1 MASSSVPFG
10 IERLK
15 QVWPSKTNAL
25 PLLTRRCGAWAA
37 EVSIIL
43 ASALIPFGC
52 GLYAQSH
59 LSEKAVPLNP
69 ILSATQVGVAKS
81 LALPLRETKQKVS
94 PLTNLFWT
102 GALVMPWV
110 VAGWQ
115 LYLLAK
121 TGKTLPKRWFNLQV
135 VTASG
140 EAPGFSKALL
150 REGSRWGLPVGV
162 GYTIWRYGGAVPDLG
177 ILTGLVAVLIVAD
190 GVYGLFFRHR
200 CTFHD
205 RLAGTFVQEA
215 DSILPAFR
223 QFDAPRGESQWNE
236 ADEDEA
242 IAALVVSE
250 KSQWSKPGFWFWV
263 RRHPGVAILIG
274 GVSVLGSILL
284 TFVGT
289 QVYIQGQENL
299 RAGKRQENERFLQL
313 VNKFASDERRGAIL
327 ALATLQSPDA
337 EVMVLADLLSLESDA
352 QQLEAISQALVS
364 AGPKSLP
371 YLHRLNL
378 SLRNDLDGVRYGGSK
393 QEKRTVALR
402 LRTTQRAISKI
413 LMLYNDRVHG
423 ADLSRTNLG
432 QMSEPARFNLVLD
445 KLDLSGIVLKGAIL
459 SGGSFQE
466 ARFSGP
472 GEDNLFGTFDDQFA
486 DLSGAELKEANL
498 SRALLAGV
506 LLNNTSLIRANLA
519 KANLAKANLSG
530 ANLSSAVL
538 MGASLREAVLKNAR
552 LTGADL
558 QDASLVGA
566 NLVGARL
573 AEVKAAGASFKGG
586 NLSQTEWKGADL
598 RKVVL
603 SGGNLEYADFSSA
616 SLEGAFLRGAMLRYA
631 SFRDANLVGVDLRGA
646 NLLGADF
653 QGALFV
659 EEEVKKPDQFIQ
671 KVGSGSPSL
680 GLQGVDFSK
689 AKNLNVKQLSYIC
702 EQGGLHP
709 KCGFMG
715 R

>member
-1 MASSSVPFG
+1 MASSTVPFG

-15 QVWPSKTNAL
+15 QVWPTKFNSL
-25 PLLTRRCGAWAA
+25 SLLSRRCGAWAA
-37 EVSIIL
+37 EVSLIL
-43 ASALIPFGC
+43 ASGLVPFGC

-59 LSEKAVPLNP
+59 LSNKTVPLNP
-69 ILSATQVGVAKS
+69 VLSATQVGVAKS
-81 LALPLRETKQKVS
+81 LALPLRDTKQKVS
-94 PLTNLFWT
+94 PLANLFWT
-102 GALVMPWV
+102 GALVMPWL

-140 EAPGFSKALL
+140 EAPGFGKALL
-150 REGSRWGLPVGV
+150 REGSRWGVPVGV
-162 GYTIWRYGGAVPDLG
+162 GYTIWRYSGAVPDLG
-177 ILTGLVAVLIVAD
+177 ILTGLVGVLILAD
-190 GVYGLFFRHR
+190 GVYALFFRHR
-200 CTFHD
+200 RTFHD
-205 RLAGTFVQEA
+205 RLAGTFVQET
-215 DSILPAFR
+215 DSITAPFQ
-223 QFDAPRGESQWNE
+223 QFDAPRGDHSNE
-236 ADEDEA
+236 ALQDGA
-242 IAALVVSE
+242 IAALVVSDE
-250 KSQWSKPGFWFWV
+250 DKGRSSGVWLWV
-263 RRHPGVAILIG
+263 RRHPGVAILIA

-313 VNKFASDERRGAIL
+313 VNKFASDQRRGAIL

-337 EVMVLADLLSLESDA
+337 EVMVLADLLSLETDA
-352 QQLEAISQALVS
+352 EQLEAISQALVS

-371 YLHRLNL
+371 YLHRLNV
-378 SLRNDLDGVRYGGSK
+378 SLRNDLDSVRYGGSK
-393 QEKRTVALR
+393 QEKTAVALR

-423 ADLSRTNLG
+423 TDLGRTNLG

-466 ARFSGP
+466 ARFSGA
-472 GEDNLFGTFDDQFA
+472 GEDNVFGTFDDQFA

-506 LLNNTSLIRANLA
+506 LLNNTSLIRASLN

-538 MGASLREAVLKNAR
+538 MGASLREALLKNAR

-558 QDASLVGA
+558 QDATFVGA
-566 NLVGARL
+566 NLMGARL
-573 AEVKAAGASFKGG
+573 AEVKAAGASFKGS

-603 SGGNLEYADFSSA
+603 SGSNLQYADFSSA
-616 SLEGAFLRGAMLRYA
+616 SLEGAVLRGAMLKGA
-631 SFRDANLVGVDLRGA
+631 SFREANLVGVDFRGA
-646 NLLGADF
+646 NLLGVDF
-653 QGALFV
+653 QGARFV

-671 KVGSGSPSL
+671 KLGNGVPSVGL
-680 GLQGVDFSK
+680 RGVDFSK
-689 AKNLNVKQLSYIC
+689 AKNLNVKQLGYIC

>member
-1 MASSSVPFG
+1 MASSTFPFS
-10 IERLK
+10 INRLK
-15 QVWPSKTNAL
+15 QVWPSQTNPL

-43 ASALIPFGC
+43 ASALVPFGC

-59 LSEKAVPLNP
+59 LSEKVPLNP
-69 ILSATQVGVAKS
+69 VLSATQVGVAKT

-102 GALVMPWV
+102 GSLLMPWL
-110 VAGWQ
+110 VAGSQ

-140 EAPGFSKALL
+140 EVPGFSKALL
-150 REGSRWGLPVGV
+150 REGSRWGVPVGL

-177 ILTGLVAVLIVAD
+177 ILTGLVGVLLVAD
-190 GVYGLFFRHR
+190 GVYGLFFRHHR
-200 CTFHD
+200 TFHD
-205 RLAGTFVQEA
+205 RLGGTFVQDA
-215 DSILPAFR
+215 DTIAVPFR
-223 QFDAPRGESQWNE
+223 QFDAPRFQSQWNE
-236 ADEDEA
+236 ADEDGE
-242 IAALVVSE
+242 IGALVVSQTSE
-250 KSQWSKPGFWFWV
+250 KGLSSGIWFWM
-263 RRHPGVAILIG
+263 RRHPGVAILIV

-289 QVYIQGQENL
+289 QVYVQNQENWRL
-299 RAGKRQENERFLQL
+299 GKSQENQRFLEL
-313 VNKFASDERRGAIL
+313 VNKFAPDQRRGAIL
-327 ALATLQSPDA
+327 ALATIKNPDA
-337 EVMVLADLLSLESDA
+337 EVMVLTDLLSLETDA
-352 QQLEAISQALVS
+352 QQMEAISQALVS

-371 YLHRLNL
+371 YLHRLNV
-378 SLRNDLDGVRYGGSK
+378 SLRNDLDGARYGGDK
-393 QEKRTVALR
+393 QEKRVVALR
-402 LRTTQRAISKI
+402 LRTTGRAISKI
-413 LMLYNDRVHG
+413 LMLYNNQVYK

-466 ARFSGP
+466 ARFSGS
-472 GEDNLFGTFDDQFA
+472 GEDNLFGTFDDLFA
-486 DLSGAELKEANL
+486 DLSGADLKEANL
-498 SRALLAGV
+498 SRALLSGV
-506 LLNNTSLIRANLA
+506 LLNNSSLIRANLSG
-519 KANLAKANLSG
+519 ANLKGANLSG

-538 MGASLREAVLKNAR
+538 MGASLRDAVLKNAR
-552 LTGADL
+552 LTGVDL
-558 QDASLVGA
+558 QDAGFVNA

-573 AEVKAAGASFKGG
+573 GKVKAAGASFKGG
-586 NLSQTEWKGADL
+586 NLGQTEWKGGDL
-598 RKVVL
+598 RKVIF
-603 SGGNLEYADFSSA
+603 SGANLENADFSSTY
-616 SLEGAFLRGAMLRYA
+616 LEGGVFRGAVLRYA
-631 SFRDANLVGVDLRGA
+631 SFREANLVGVDLRGA

-653 QGALFV
+653 QGAIFV

-671 KVGSGSPSL
+671 KVGDGVPSF

-689 AKNLNVKQLSYIC
+689 AKNLNVKQLGYIC
-702 EQGGLHP
+702 SQGGLHP
-709 KCGFMG
+709 KCGVMG